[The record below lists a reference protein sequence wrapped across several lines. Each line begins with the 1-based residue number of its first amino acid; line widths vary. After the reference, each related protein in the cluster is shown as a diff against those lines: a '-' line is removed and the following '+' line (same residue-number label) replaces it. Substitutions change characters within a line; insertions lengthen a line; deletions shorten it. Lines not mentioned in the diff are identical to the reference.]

1 MRILTSLFT
10 TFSSKL
16 HYLSQILLF
25 ICHHFYYN
33 FAAIFV
39 RLCYYYLLLLLPGFQ
54 CQSTY
59 LHISCHYFLSV
70 PPESIKKLGEE
81 RRYRP
86 EIKTWFFI
94 NVFESKYSR
103 MDHVKCVEDSLQKV
117 LFGPFVNT
125 SSYLKVCQISMTE
138 LFPENI

>member
-1 MRILTSLFT
+1 MPIFTSLFT

-16 HYLSQILLF
+16 HYLLQILLF

-39 RLCYYYLLLLLPGFQ
+39 RLIYYLLLLLPGFQ

-59 LHISCHYFLSV
+59 LHISCRYFLSV

-81 RRYRP
+81 RRYRS

-103 MDHVKCVEDSLQKV
+103 MDHVKC
-117 LFGPFVNT
+117 LFNT
-125 SSYLKVCQISMTE
+125 LS
-138 LFPENI
+138 NIYDGAFFRK